1 MEDEELPFVALSDLG
16 CLRLDWPRALF
27 TFMARYQFE
36 EGMRGAVW
44 LHTVWSLYYL
54 WEAYSAES
62 GQTCRH
68 IPHGVGAVV
77 AMLGDVVHGL
87 ERYISG
93 LCRSHEKSS

>member
-1 MEDEELPFVALSDLG
+1 M
-16 CLRLDWPRALF
+16 
-27 TFMARYQFE
+27 TRYQFDLDQ
-36 EGMRGAVW
+36 MRKECRERFGS
-44 LHTVWSLYYL
+44 TVWSLYYL

-77 AMLGDVVHGL
+77 AMPGDVVYGL